1 MQCKMTEI
9 LSLELNILHRQLW
22 FPNSQKFA
30 NKRSIRWGHIV
41 LWKNEGHCRKKL
53 TGDQSVVQI
62 MKWQAQTGSYLIYL
76 SCTIL
81 TTRSINSLATI
92 IFYNQKAIRQW
103 LYYLIKKR
111 TELYKTEEIG
121 HIALVAA
128 MASHAALASSRI
140 PTNTR
145 LPSKNFHCFPTQC
158 SSKVASLCISSSAHV
173 RRCFSGFLVYWD
185 C

>member
-1 MQCKMTEI
+1 MINLWFI
-9 LSLELNILHRQLW
+9 LWSSKHKQDLIPFIFHVPFSPHVPLTHLQPLIFITKKQLNIDYI
-22 FPNSQKFA
+22 N
-30 NKRSIRWGHIV
+30 
-41 LWKNEGHCRKKL
+41 WK
-53 TGDQSVVQI
+53 
-62 MKWQAQTGSYLIYL
+62 
-76 SCTIL
+76 
-81 TTRSINSLATI
+81 
-92 IFYNQKAIRQW
+92 
-103 LYYLIKKR
+103 KKR

-145 LPSKNFHCFPTQC
+145 LPSKNFHSFPTQC
-158 SSKVASLCISSSAHV
+158 SSKVVSLCISSSVHV